1 MKKNI
6 SVKILD
12 VFAWI
17 TFVLA
22 IVIAFAVVLSSFS
35 DKQNGREIFGRKMLI
50 VESDSMAKPNDSY
63 EGVFF
68 FSGDLIIIKCIQNST
83 EIKEGDVITFTSF
96 NPDSYGKTL
105 THKVREVKFVNGEV
119 VGYVTYGVKTG
130 VIDQVVVK
138 PENVIGVYQF
148 KVPKVGSFFSFLKT
162 PKGYYVSILFPCA
175 LLLIFFSVRMGRS
188 YEKKKSS
195 YPLEEQVRTLE
206 ERVLVLE
213 KAIVNTQTDVAVASA
228 EEPQLIERAK
238 RNKVSFAQKL
248 LSLEK
253 QKREYFSNIHNE
265 FLSYKKVR
273 ARLSFRGLSYRFGKN
288 LLAKITIRG
297 KTLKLH
303 LALKV
308 TDFNNNVYFQKDLS
322 NVKAYQNV
330 GFTVKIKSNRGQNNA
345 IKLIDVLSK
354 DFMLVKNEKYVPV
367 NVIKEFKDH
376 VKTKNKH

>member
-1 MKKNI
+1 MKKST

-12 VFAWI
+12 VFAWV
-17 TFVLA
+17 TFVFA
-22 IVIAFAVVLSSFS
+22 IIIAFTVVLSSFS

-50 VESDSMAKPNDSY
+50 VETNSMAKPNDSY
-63 EGVFF
+63 DGVFF
-68 FSGDLIIIKCIQNST
+68 YSGDLIIIKTVQNST
-83 EIKEGDVITFTSF
+83 EIKNGDVITFTSF

-105 THKVREVKFVNGEV
+105 THKVKEVKYVNGKP

-195 YPLEEQVRTLE
+195 DPLQEQVRTLE
-206 ERVLVLE
+206 ERVLLLE
-213 KAIVNTQTDVAVASA
+213 KAIGNAQTDTAVTSA
-228 EEPQLIERAK
+228 TEPLVVESVK

-273 ARLSFRGLSYRFGKN
+273 ARISFRCLSYRFGKN

-322 NVKAYQNV
+322 SVKAYQDV

-345 IKLIDVLSK
+345 IKLINVLSEN
-354 DFMLVKNEKYVPV
+354 FMLVKKEKHLPV
-367 NVIKEFKDH
+367 NVVKELKEH
-376 VKTKNKH
+376 IKTKKQ